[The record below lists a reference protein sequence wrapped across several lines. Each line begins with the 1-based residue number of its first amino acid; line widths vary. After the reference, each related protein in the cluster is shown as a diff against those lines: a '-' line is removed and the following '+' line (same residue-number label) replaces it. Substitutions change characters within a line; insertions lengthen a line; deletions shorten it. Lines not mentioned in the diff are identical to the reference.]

1 MKIISGDRLITLYS
15 LFFDRI
21 IKSLSNSLQKE
32 FKKQIKI
39 GIVSTAYSNGN
50 FMKFIKENLGLELA
64 ITKTGVKY
72 LHPVAKKFDIGIYF
86 ESNGHG
92 TVVYSQE
99 LIKEKLTKMDSLCNT
114 SNDAQ
119 MLELLQVYLS
129 MFNIVYIFIILDMW
143 GFNIRFNYN
152 RV

>member
-50 FMKFIKENLGLELA
+50 FMKFIKENLGLQLA

-72 LHPVAKKFDIGIYF
+72 LHPVAKKYDIGVYF

>member
-1 MKIISGDRLITLYS
+1 MKSISGDRLITLYS

>member
-1 MKIISGDRLITLYS
+1 LKIISGDRLITLYS

-50 FMKFIKENLGLELA
+50 FMKFIKENLGLQLA

-72 LHPVAKKFDIGIYF
+72 LHPVAKKYDIGVYF

>member
-1 MKIISGDRLITLYS
+1 
-15 LFFDRI
+15 
-21 IKSLSNSLQKE
+21 
-32 FKKQIKI
+32 
-39 GIVSTAYSNGN
+39 
-50 FMKFIKENLGLELA
+50 MKFIKENLGLQLA

-72 LHPVAKKFDIGIYF
+72 LHPVAKKYDIGVYF